1 MAAIDKHVARIGDP
15 QDPVPM
21 VNRRESIYREV
32 LIGAAVLGSMAA
44 LFAVAVVSF
53 ADCAGDHCARERVIG
68 VAGHALGGMVLG
80 ALIGGGVAV
89 LRRLLRRS

>member
-1 MAAIDKHVARIGDP
+1 
-15 QDPVPM
+15 M
-21 VNRRESIYREV
+21 VNRRDSIDRV
-32 LIGAAVLGSMAA
+32 AVMGAAVSGSMAA

-53 ADCAGDHCARERVIG
+53 ADRAGEHCTRERVIG
-68 VAGHALGGMVLG
+68 VAGPASGGMVLG